1 MNIRILALS
10 CVLLGFAGTAM
21 AERAVTGSQRAV
33 TGSDRA
39 VSSSGRA
46 ITGSDRA
53 IGGDSRTSG
62 SGNMS
67 VIDGGDRR
75 TNLGISGGTGY
86 SNGVTNSNAARANSL
101 ETRRSQF
108 ESDSRPLSDKIEQ
121 RRRAF
126 EGSD

>member
-1 MNIRILALS
+1 MNIRIVALT
-10 CVLLGFAGTAM
+10 CVLLGFAGTAL
-21 AERAVTGSQRAV
+21 AERAITGSQ
-33 TGSDRA
+33 
-39 VSSSGRA
+39 RA

-53 IGGDSRTSG
+53 ISGSERAIGGDSGTPG

-75 TNLGISGGTGY
+75 TNLGISGSTGY

-126 EGSD
+126 EGSSD